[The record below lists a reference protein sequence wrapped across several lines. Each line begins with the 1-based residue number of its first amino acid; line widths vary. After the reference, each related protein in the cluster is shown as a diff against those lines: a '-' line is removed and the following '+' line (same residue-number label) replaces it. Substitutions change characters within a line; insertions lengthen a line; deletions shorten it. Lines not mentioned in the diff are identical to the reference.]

1 MNSADAL
8 SILKYSVGTL
18 NLNNENLK
26 AANANSDDKVNSADA
41 LLILKYSVGNAN
53 IEI

>member
-1 MNSADAL
+1 MKQD
-8 SILKYSVGTL
+8 IL